1 VFVCD
6 FTVYMLDDDTRSE
19 FLHIRPTSG
28 GYRWSG
34 NKPRKI
40 KVSVFKN
47 NTLLNMCDVLC
58 TSFAKAPTSH
68 YGTVPITPRGM
79 LNKAL
84 GAKKPISEHVRRVMT
99 MVGNS

>member
-1 VFVCD
+1 
-6 FTVYMLDDDTRSE
+6 
-19 FLHIRPTSG
+19 
-28 GYRWSG
+28 
-34 NKPRKI
+34 
-40 KVSVFKN
+40 
-47 NTLLNMCDVLC
+47 MCDVLC
-58 TSFAKAPTSH
+58 TSFAEAPTAH